1 MTPTPGKRKKERKK
15 DLCLWP
21 LLMMFHSKCSI
32 ERARFW
38 EGWRRFLPPPPFLRD
53 RLFGVVQTTEADLV
67 SIEFFRGRQKLAP
80 FCSRYSKGIAVPR
93 EKTQLSLFSPPFVKP
108 NRMLHADDLLRRNIG
123 GSKDGNATNRDAQL
137 LILDEQELDA
147 SISRTENWMCSQ
159 VLFVGKVVCK
169 DGDSGEV
176 VSEIDY
182 GPISRTVTTKPWSDP
197 TADPLADLKA
207 AQRLVSGACG
217 FAANF
222 ICMGRLAG
230 DAFEANA
237 KVLESY
243 NKLHIQPGVLTAEFE
258 QYGVVALGNWR
269 GITLYV
275 SEEQYEDTD
284 GTMKYFVPEKEC
296 LIAATGIQNVM
307 AYAGVAQA
315 SEGGMQVYSG
325 RRIPLVYWD
334 PSGEDY
340 RRLRLSS
347 RPIAIPGNTDSWTV
361 LQVLA

>member
-1 MTPTPGKRKKERKK
+1 MPAT
-15 DLCLWP
+15 DIP
-21 LLMMFHSKCSI
+21 LEELYRTSTILEGIVSI
-32 ERARFW
+32 
-38 EGWRRFLPPPPFLRD
+38 PPAAVFLRD
-53 RLFGVVQTTEADLV
+53 RLFGVVQTTESDLV

-93 EKTQLSLFSPPFVKP
+93 EKSQPSLFSPPFVKP

-123 GSKDGNATNRDAQL
+123 GNRNGGATNRDVEL
-137 LILDEQELDA
+137 LVIDQQELDA

-159 VLFVGKVVCK
+159 VLFSGKVQCK
-169 DGDSGEV
+169 DGDTGEIV
-176 VSEIDY
+176 AEVDY
-182 GPISRTVTTKPWSDP
+182 GPVSRTVTAKPWSDT
-197 TADPLADLKA
+197 TAKPLDDLKA

-222 ICMGRLAG
+222 IVMGRLAG
-230 DAFEANA
+230 DAFESNPS
-237 KVLESY
+237 VLESY
-243 NKLHIQPGVLTAEFE
+243 NKLHIQPGALTPEFE
-258 QYGVVALGNWR
+258 QFGVVLLGTWR
-269 GITLYV
+269 GINLYV

-284 GTMKYFVPEKEC
+284 GTMKYFVPEKEV
-296 LIAATGIQNVM
+296 LIAASGIQNVM
-307 AYAGVAQA
+307 GYAGVAQVNDD
-315 SEGGMQVYSG
+315 GRGMQVYEG

-347 RPIAIPGNTDSWTV
+347 RPIPIPGNTDSWTV